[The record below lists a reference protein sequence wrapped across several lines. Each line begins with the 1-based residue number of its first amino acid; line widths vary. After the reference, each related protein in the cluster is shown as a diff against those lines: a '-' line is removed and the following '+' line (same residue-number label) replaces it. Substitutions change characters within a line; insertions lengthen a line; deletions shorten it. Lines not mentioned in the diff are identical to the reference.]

1 MFSRMQKPLANMA
14 RQLSTTTIKNHKVA
28 VMGASGGKY
37 PNFSFLAKLFF
48 DTYITLIISIT
59 GIGQPLSLLLKLN
72 PAVTQLNLYDIVHT
86 PGVAA
91 DLGHID
97 TQSKVLGFVGQ
108 DQLKDS
114 LVGMEIVLIPAGNYF
129 FKN

>member
-1 MFSRMQKPLANMA
+1 MHLEVNIQ
-14 RQLSTTTIKNHKVA
+14 IYH
-28 VMGASGGKY
+28 
-37 PNFSFLAKLFF
+37 FLQNYFF
-48 DTYITLIISIT
+48 DSYVTLIISIT

-114 LVGMEIVLIPAGNYF
+114 LVGMEIVLIPAGNSF
-129 FKN
+129 FKKLNGIKSSLVWKYFMQLASRSNAFVTRRDL

>member
-1 MFSRMQKPLANMA
+1 MHLEVNIQ
-14 RQLSTTTIKNHKVA
+14 IYH
-28 VMGASGGKY
+28 
-37 PNFSFLAKLFF
+37 FLQNYFF
-48 DTYITLIISIT
+48 DSYVTLIISIT

-114 LVGMEIVLIPAGNYF
+114 LVGMEIVLIPAGNWF
-129 FKN
+129 FKKLISIFLYMYF